1 MSVHKAKKI
10 CHKSQSHSVQS
21 IKQKNSNI
29 IEEVSGEADN
39 TKYDCSLCFKS
50 FHTERGLKSHL
61 ESHKVSEEIMCGSMD
76 NNMDQAV
83 ASHLSGDTDSNSETL
98 AIDLSSTT
106 SLEEIC
112 LTSLNSNSNS
122 VSCNSGDP
130 SSCFETLVAVSTSVD
145 DSSYQPSLNITNLE
159 APTFAQ
165 VDISYALPAVIDN
178 F

>member
-1 MSVHKAKKI
+1 MK
-10 CHKSQSHSVQS
+10 
-21 IKQKNSNI
+21 
-29 IEEVSGEADN
+29 
-39 TKYDCSLCFKS
+39 CSS
-50 FHTERGLKSHL
+50 TN
-61 ESHKVSEEIMCGSMD
+61 

-83 ASHLSGDTDSNSETL
+83 ASIPSGDTDSYSETI
-98 AIDLSSTT
+98 AMDMSSTT

-112 LTSLNSNSNS
+112 LTSLNSNRNS

-145 DSSYQPSLNITNLE
+145 DSSYQPSLNVTNLE

-178 F
+178 IYSSSFDHDYTLASMNSLDARTDSVEYRTVKLVMISFRIKLS